1 MSFPGIPSLD
11 AAVMAFIQ
19 THFHNTVTDTVFP
32 IITSLGEAG
41 IGWIVLSL
49 VLLCFKKTRRTG
61 GLVLIAM
68 TVTLLFGELTLKNI
82 ICRLRPCNVFTD
94 FPMLIARPTS
104 YSFPSGHT
112 SSKKSAGSRTFR
124 QCSSRSPAFFFLS
137 TTLPMSSPASSSA
150 PSPPSSPTLPPRR
163 FKNDRQRSAQHKFEP
178 FISTNKSSAQVSQ
191 PTRFFYLCS
200 VLSCQFFLVNS
211 FLSILS
217 CQFFQHFPHIMRG
230 VFLNFNDLCTGVLCY
245 VPQVARDGGVVR
257 TADDKE
263 HVAGL

>member
-112 SSKKSAGSRTFR
+112 SSSFAGALILTLRHKKVGWLAYIPAVLIAFSRIFLFVHYPTDVLAGILLGTLAALLTYFARQGDSKTTGREAHGTDLNRLSR
-124 QCSSRSPAFFFLS
+124 PIKA
-137 TTLPMSSPASSSA
+137 A
-150 PSPPSSPTLPPRR
+150 RR
-163 FKNDRQRSAQHKFEP
+163 FHSLRAFS
-178 FISTNKSSAQVSQ
+178 ISV
-191 PTRFFYLCS
+191 
-200 VLSCQFFLVNS
+200 QFFLVSS
-211 FLSILS
+211 FLSILPTLS
-217 CQFFQHFPHIMRG
+217 VH
-230 VFLNFNDLCTGVLCY
+230 Y
-245 VPQVARDGGVVR
+245 ARR
-257 TADDKE
+257 LPE
-263 HVAGL
+263 SQ

>member
-82 ICRLRPCNVFTD
+82 ICRLRPCNVFTN

-112 SSKKSAGSRTFR
+112 SSSFAAALILTLRHKKVGWLAYIPAVLIAFSRI
-124 QCSSRSPAFFFLS
+124 FLFV
-137 TTLPMSSPASSSA
+137 PYRCPRRH
-150 PSPPSSPTLPPRR
+150 PPRHPRRPPHLLCRQGDSKTTGREAHGTNLNCLSRPIKAARR
-163 FKNDRQRSAQHKFEP
+163 FHSLRAFS
-178 FISTNKSSAQVSQ
+178 ISV
-191 PTRFFYLCS
+191 
-200 VLSCQFFLVNS
+200 QFFLVNS
-211 FLSILS
+211 SNTF
-217 CQFFQHFPHIMRG
+217 RT
-230 VFLNFNDLCTGVLCY
+230 LC
-245 VPQVARDGGVVR
+245 A
-257 TADDKE
+257 ASS
-263 HVAGL
+263 

>member
-68 TVTLLFGELTLKNI
+68 TATLLFGELTLKNI

-112 SSKKSAGSRTFR
+112 SSSFAAALILTLRHKKSAGSRTFR

-163 FKNDRQRSAQHKFEP
+163 FKNDRQRSARHRFEP
-178 FISTNKSSAQVSQ
+178 FISTDKSSAQVSQ

-211 FLSILS
+211 SNTF
-217 CQFFQHFPHIMRG
+217 RT
-230 VFLNFNDLCTGVLCY
+230 LC
-245 VPQVARDGGVVR
+245 A
-257 TADDKE
+257 ASS
-263 HVAGL
+263 

>member
-112 SSKKSAGSRTFR
+112 SSSFAAALILTLRHKKVGWLAYIPAVLIFLFVHYPTDVLAGILLGTLAALLTYFAAKAIQKR
-124 QCSSRSPAFFFLS
+124 QAE
-137 TTLPMSSPASSSA
+137 
-150 PSPPSSPTLPPRR
+150 
-163 FKNDRQRSAQHKFEP
+163 K
-178 FISTNKSSAQVSQ
+178 
-191 PTRFFYLCS
+191 
-200 VLSCQFFLVNS
+200 
-211 FLSILS
+211 
-217 CQFFQHFPHIMRG
+217 
-230 VFLNFNDLCTGVLCY
+230 
-245 VPQVARDGGVVR
+245 R
-257 TADDKE
+257 TAQI
-263 HVAGL
+263 

>member
-1 MSFPGIPSLD
+1 MSFPGMPSLD

-82 ICRLRPCNVFTD
+82 ICRLRPSHVFTD

-112 SSKKSAGSRTFR
+112 SSSFAAALILTLRHKKVGWLAYIPAVLIAFSRI
-124 QCSSRSPAFFFLS
+124 FLFVHYP
-137 TTLPMSSPASSSA
+137 TDASSSA

-163 FKNDRQRSAQHKFEP
+163 FKNDRQRSARHKFEP

-211 FLSILS
+211 FLSILPTLS
-217 CQFFQHFPHIMRG
+217 AHYARRLPEFQ
-230 VFLNFNDLCTGVLCY
+230 
-245 VPQVARDGGVVR
+245 
-257 TADDKE
+257 
-263 HVAGL
+263 

>member
-94 FPMLIARPTS
+94 FPLSLI
-104 YSFPSGHT
+104 
-112 SSKKSAGSRTFR
+112 
-124 QCSSRSPAFFFLS
+124 
-137 TTLPMSSPASSSA
+137 
-150 PSPPSSPTLPPRR
+150 
-163 FKNDRQRSAQHKFEP
+163 
-178 FISTNKSSAQVSQ
+178 
-191 PTRFFYLCS
+191 
-200 VLSCQFFLVNS
+200 
-211 FLSILS
+211 
-217 CQFFQHFPHIMRG
+217 HI
-230 VFLNFNDLCTGVLCY
+230 
-245 VPQVARDGGVVR
+245 
-257 TADDKE
+257 
-263 HVAGL
+263 

>member
-61 GLVLIAM
+61 GLV
-68 TVTLLFGELTLKNI
+68 TLLFGELTLKNI

-112 SSKKSAGSRTFR
+112 SSSFAAALILTLRHKKVGWLAYIPAVLIAFSRIFLFVHYPTDVLAGILLGTLAALLTYFAAKAIQKR
-124 QCSSRSPAFFFLS
+124 QAE
-137 TTLPMSSPASSSA
+137 
-150 PSPPSSPTLPPRR
+150 
-163 FKNDRQRSAQHKFEP
+163 K
-178 FISTNKSSAQVSQ
+178 
-191 PTRFFYLCS
+191 
-200 VLSCQFFLVNS
+200 
-211 FLSILS
+211 
-217 CQFFQHFPHIMRG
+217 
-230 VFLNFNDLCTGVLCY
+230 
-245 VPQVARDGGVVR
+245 R
-257 TADDKE
+257 TAQI
-263 HVAGL
+263 

>member
-1 MSFPGIPSLD
+1 MNFPGIPSLD
-11 AAVMAFIQ
+11 ATVMAFIQ

-82 ICRLRPCNVFTD
+82 ICRLRPCNVFTN

-112 SSKKSAGSRTFR
+112 SSSFAAALILTLRHKKVGWLAYI
-124 QCSSRSPAFFFLS
+124 PAVLIAF
-137 TTLPMSSPASSSA
+137 SSA

-163 FKNDRQRSAQHKFEP
+163 FKNDRQRSARHKFEP

-200 VLSCQFFLVNS
+200 VLSCQFFLVSS
-211 FLSILS
+211 FLSVLS
-217 CQFFQHFPHIMRG
+217 CQFFQHFPYIMRG
-230 VFLNFNDLCTGVLCY
+230 VFLNLNDLCTGVLCY

>member
-49 VLLCFKKTRRTG
+49 VLLCFKKTRRT
-61 GLVLIAM
+61 AM

-112 SSKKSAGSRTFR
+112 SSSFAAALILTLRHKKVGWLAYIPAVLIAFSRIFLFVHYPTDVLAGILLGTLAALLTYFAAKAIQKR
-124 QCSSRSPAFFFLS
+124 QAE
-137 TTLPMSSPASSSA
+137 
-150 PSPPSSPTLPPRR
+150 
-163 FKNDRQRSAQHKFEP
+163 K
-178 FISTNKSSAQVSQ
+178 
-191 PTRFFYLCS
+191 
-200 VLSCQFFLVNS
+200 
-211 FLSILS
+211 
-217 CQFFQHFPHIMRG
+217 
-230 VFLNFNDLCTGVLCY
+230 
-245 VPQVARDGGVVR
+245 R
-257 TADDKE
+257 TAQI
-263 HVAGL
+263 

>member
-1 MSFPGIPSLD
+1 MNFPGIPSLD
-11 AAVMAFIQ
+11 ATVMAFIQ

-82 ICRLRPCNVFTD
+82 ICRPCNVFTN

-112 SSKKSAGSRTFR
+112 SSSFAAALILTLRHKKVGWLAYIPAVLIAFSRIFLFVHYPTDVLAGILLGTLAALLTYFAAKAIQKR
-124 QCSSRSPAFFFLS
+124 QAE
-137 TTLPMSSPASSSA
+137 
-150 PSPPSSPTLPPRR
+150 
-163 FKNDRQRSAQHKFEP
+163 K
-178 FISTNKSSAQVSQ
+178 
-191 PTRFFYLCS
+191 
-200 VLSCQFFLVNS
+200 
-211 FLSILS
+211 
-217 CQFFQHFPHIMRG
+217 
-230 VFLNFNDLCTGVLCY
+230 
-245 VPQVARDGGVVR
+245 R
-257 TADDKE
+257 TAQI
-263 HVAGL
+263 

>member
-112 SSKKSAGSRTFR
+112 SSSFAGSAYFDAPPQKNRLARVHSGSAHRVLPHFSFCPLPYRCPRRHPPRHPRRPSHLLCRQGDSKTTGREAHGTNLNRLFR
-124 QCSSRSPAFFFLS
+124 QIKA
-137 TTLPMSSPASSSA
+137 A
-150 PSPPSSPTLPPRR
+150 RR
-163 FKNDRQRSAQHKFEP
+163 FHSLRAFS
-178 FISTNKSSAQVSQ
+178 ISV
-191 PTRFFYLCS
+191 
-200 VLSCQFFLVNS
+200 QFFLFSS
-211 FLSILS
+211 FLSILPTLS
-217 CQFFQHFPHIMRG
+217 VH
-230 VFLNFNDLCTGVLCY
+230 Y
-245 VPQVARDGGVVR
+245 ARR
-257 TADDKE
+257 LPE
-263 HVAGL
+263 SQ

>member
-82 ICRLRPCNVFTD
+82 ICRLRPCNVFTN

-112 SSKKSAGSRTFR
+112 SSSFAAALILTLRHKKVGWLAYI
-124 QCSSRSPAFFFLS
+124 PA
-137 TTLPMSSPASSSA
+137 
-150 PSPPSSPTLPPRR
+150 
-163 FKNDRQRSAQHKFEP
+163 
-178 FISTNKSSAQVSQ
+178 
-191 PTRFFYLCS
+191 
-200 VLSCQFFLVNS
+200 
-211 FLSILS
+211 
-217 CQFFQHFPHIMRG
+217 
-230 VFLNFNDLCTGVLCY
+230 
-245 VPQVARDGGVVR
+245 
-257 TADDKE
+257 
-263 HVAGL
+263 

>member
-112 SSKKSAGSRTFR
+112 SSSFAAALILTLRHKKVGWLAYIPAVLIAFSRIFLFVHYPTDVLAGILLGTLAALLTYFAAKTIQKTTGRETHGTNLNRLFR
-124 QCSSRSPAFFFLS
+124 QIKA
-137 TTLPMSSPASSSA
+137 A
-150 PSPPSSPTLPPRR
+150 RR
-163 FKNDRQRSAQHKFEP
+163 FHSLRAFS
-178 FISTNKSSAQVSQ
+178 ISV
-191 PTRFFYLCS
+191 
-200 VLSCQFFLVNS
+200 QFFLVNS
-211 FLSILS
+211 SNTF
-217 CQFFQHFPHIMRG
+217 RT
-230 VFLNFNDLCTGVLCY
+230 LC
-245 VPQVARDGGVVR
+245 A
-257 TADDKE
+257 ASS
-263 HVAGL
+263 

>member
-1 MSFPGIPSLD
+1 MSFPGMPSLD

-61 GLVLIAM
+61 GLVLIA
-68 TVTLLFGELTLKNI
+68 ELTLKNI

-112 SSKKSAGSRTFR
+112 SSSFAAALILTLRHKKVGWLAYIPAVLIAFSRIFLFVHYPTDVLAGILLGTLAALLTYFAAKAIQKR
-124 QCSSRSPAFFFLS
+124 QAE
-137 TTLPMSSPASSSA
+137 
-150 PSPPSSPTLPPRR
+150 
-163 FKNDRQRSAQHKFEP
+163 K
-178 FISTNKSSAQVSQ
+178 
-191 PTRFFYLCS
+191 
-200 VLSCQFFLVNS
+200 
-211 FLSILS
+211 
-217 CQFFQHFPHIMRG
+217 
-230 VFLNFNDLCTGVLCY
+230 
-245 VPQVARDGGVVR
+245 R
-257 TADDKE
+257 TA
-263 HVAGL
+263 

>member
-82 ICRLRPCNVFTD
+82 ICRLRPCNVFTN

-112 SSKKSAGSRTFR
+112 SSSFAAALILTLRHKKVGWLAYIPAVLIAFSRIFLFVHYPTDGDSKTTGREAHGTNLNRLFR
-124 QCSSRSPAFFFLS
+124 QIKA
-137 TTLPMSSPASSSA
+137 A
-150 PSPPSSPTLPPRR
+150 RR
-163 FKNDRQRSAQHKFEP
+163 FHSLRAFP
-178 FISTNKSSAQVSQ
+178 ISV
-191 PTRFFYLCS
+191 
-200 VLSCQFFLVNS
+200 QFFLVSS
-211 FLSILS
+211 FLSILPTLS
-217 CQFFQHFPHIMRG
+217 VH
-230 VFLNFNDLCTGVLCY
+230 Y
-245 VPQVARDGGVVR
+245 ARR
-257 TADDKE
+257 LPE
-263 HVAGL
+263 SQ

>member
-68 TVTLLFGELTLKNI
+68 T
-82 ICRLRPCNVFTD
+82 D

-112 SSKKSAGSRTFR
+112 SSSFAAALILTLRHKKVGWLAYIPAVLIAFSRIFLFVHYPTDVLAGILIGTISAHLTYFAAKAIQKR
-124 QCSSRSPAFFFLS
+124 QAE
-137 TTLPMSSPASSSA
+137 
-150 PSPPSSPTLPPRR
+150 
-163 FKNDRQRSAQHKFEP
+163 K
-178 FISTNKSSAQVSQ
+178 
-191 PTRFFYLCS
+191 
-200 VLSCQFFLVNS
+200 
-211 FLSILS
+211 
-217 CQFFQHFPHIMRG
+217 
-230 VFLNFNDLCTGVLCY
+230 
-245 VPQVARDGGVVR
+245 R
-257 TADDKE
+257 TAQI
-263 HVAGL
+263 

>member
-112 SSKKSAGSRTFR
+112 SSSFAAALILTLRHKKVGWLAYIR
-124 QCSSRSPAFFFLS
+124 QCSSRSPCIFLFVHYP
-137 TTLPMSSPASSSA
+137 TDVLAGILLGTLAALLTYFAAKADSK
-150 PSPPSSPTLPPRR
+150 T
-163 FKNDRQRSAQHKFEP
+163 NRQRSARHKFEP
-178 FISTNKSSAQVSQ
+178 FISTDKSSAQVSQ

-200 VLSCQFFLVNS
+200 VLSCQFF
-211 FLSILS
+211 
-217 CQFFQHFPHIMRG
+217 QHFPYIMRG
-230 VFLNFNDLCTGVLCY
+230 VFLNLNDLCTGVLCY
-245 VPQVARDGGVVR
+245 VPQVTRDGGVVR

>member
-94 FPMLIARPTS
+94 FPMLIAFSRIFLFVHYPTDVL
-104 YSFPSGHT
+104 
-112 SSKKSAGSRTFR
+112 AGILLGTLAALLTYFAAKAIQKR
-124 QCSSRSPAFFFLS
+124 QAE
-137 TTLPMSSPASSSA
+137 
-150 PSPPSSPTLPPRR
+150 
-163 FKNDRQRSAQHKFEP
+163 K
-178 FISTNKSSAQVSQ
+178 
-191 PTRFFYLCS
+191 
-200 VLSCQFFLVNS
+200 
-211 FLSILS
+211 
-217 CQFFQHFPHIMRG
+217 
-230 VFLNFNDLCTGVLCY
+230 
-245 VPQVARDGGVVR
+245 R
-257 TADDKE
+257 TAQI
-263 HVAGL
+263 

>member
-112 SSKKSAGSRTFR
+112 SSSFAAALILTLRHKKVGWLAYIPAVLIAFSRIFLFVHYPTDVLAGILLGT
-124 QCSSRSPAFFFLS
+124 
-137 TTLPMSSPASSSA
+137 
-150 PSPPSSPTLPPRR
+150 
-163 FKNDRQRSAQHKFEP
+163 RQRSARHKFEP
-178 FISTNKSSAQVSQ
+178 FISTDKSSAQVSQ

-200 VLSCQFFLVNS
+200 VLSCQFF
-211 FLSILS
+211 
-217 CQFFQHFPHIMRG
+217 QHFPYIMRG
-230 VFLNFNDLCTGVLCY
+230 VFLNLNDLCTGVLCY

>member
-82 ICRLRPCNVFTD
+82 ICRATC
-94 FPMLIARPTS
+94 
-104 YSFPSGHT
+104 
-112 SSKKSAGSRTFR
+112 SRIFR
-124 QCSSRSPAFFFLS
+124 CSSRAPRPIRSPRA
-137 TTLPMSSPASSSA
+137 THRQALP
-150 PSPPSSPTLPPRR
+150 
-163 FKNDRQRSAQHKFEP
+163 QRLF
-178 FISTNKSSAQVSQ
+178 
-191 PTRFFYLCS
+191 
-200 VLSCQFFLVNS
+200 
-211 FLSILS
+211 
-217 CQFFQHFPHIMRG
+217 
-230 VFLNFNDLCTGVLCY
+230 
-245 VPQVARDGGVVR
+245 
-257 TADDKE
+257 
-263 HVAGL
+263 

>member
-61 GLVLIAM
+61 GLVL
-68 TVTLLFGELTLKNI
+68 FGELTLKNI
-82 ICRLRPCNVFTD
+82 ICRLRPCNVFTN

-112 SSKKSAGSRTFR
+112 SSSFAAALILTLRHKKVGWLAYIPAVLIAFSRIFLFVHYPTDVLAGILLGTLAALLTYFAAKAIQKR
-124 QCSSRSPAFFFLS
+124 QAE
-137 TTLPMSSPASSSA
+137 
-150 PSPPSSPTLPPRR
+150 
-163 FKNDRQRSAQHKFEP
+163 K
-178 FISTNKSSAQVSQ
+178 
-191 PTRFFYLCS
+191 
-200 VLSCQFFLVNS
+200 
-211 FLSILS
+211 
-217 CQFFQHFPHIMRG
+217 
-230 VFLNFNDLCTGVLCY
+230 
-245 VPQVARDGGVVR
+245 R
-257 TADDKE
+257 TAQI
-263 HVAGL
+263 

>member
-112 SSKKSAGSRTFR
+112 SSSFAAALILTLRHKKSRLARVHSGSAHRV
-124 QCSSRSPAFFFLS
+124 
-137 TTLPMSSPASSSA
+137 LPHFSFCPL
-150 PSPPSSPTLPPRR
+150 PYRCPRRHPPRHPRRPPHLLCRQGDSKTTGREAHGTNLNRLFRPIKAARR
-163 FKNDRQRSAQHKFEP
+163 FHSLRAFS
-178 FISTNKSSAQVSQ
+178 ISV
-191 PTRFFYLCS
+191 
-200 VLSCQFFLVNS
+200 QFFLVNS
-211 FLSILS
+211 SNTF
-217 CQFFQHFPHIMRG
+217 RT
-230 VFLNFNDLCTGVLCY
+230 LC
-245 VPQVARDGGVVR
+245 A
-257 TADDKE
+257 ASS
-263 HVAGL
+263 

>member
-82 ICRLRPCNVFTD
+82 ICRLRPCNVFTN

-112 SSKKSAGSRTFR
+112 SSSFAAALILTLRHKKVGWLAYIPAVLIAFSRI
-124 QCSSRSPAFFFLS
+124 FFLS

-163 FKNDRQRSAQHKFEP
+163 FKNDRQRSARHKFEP

-200 VLSCQFFLVNS
+200 VLSCP
-211 FLSILS
+211 
-217 CQFFQHFPHIMRG
+217 FFQHFPYIMRG
-230 VFLNFNDLCTGVLCY
+230 VFLNLNDLCTGVLCY

>member
-82 ICRLRPCNVFTD
+82 ICRLRPCNVFTN
-94 FPMLIARPTS
+94 FPMLIARPT
-104 YSFPSGHT
+104 
-112 SSKKSAGSRTFR
+112 RTFR
-124 QCSSRSPAFFFLS
+124 QCSSRSPAFSFLS

-163 FKNDRQRSAQHKFEP
+163 FKNDRQRSARHKFEP
-178 FISTNKSSAQVSQ
+178 FISTDKSSAQVSSL
-191 PTRFFYLCS
+191 RAFSIS
-200 VLSCQFFLVNS
+200 VQFFLVNFS
-211 FLSILS
+211 NTF
-217 CQFFQHFPHIMRG
+217 RT
-230 VFLNFNDLCTGVLCY
+230 LC
-245 VPQVARDGGVVR
+245 A
-257 TADDKE
+257 ASS
-263 HVAGL
+263 

>member
-112 SSKKSAGSRTFR
+112 SSSFAAALILTLR

-163 FKNDRQRSAQHKFEP
+163 FKNDRQRSARHKFEP
-178 FISTNKSSAQVSQ
+178 FISTNKSSA
-191 PTRFFYLCS
+191 
-200 VLSCQFFLVNS
+200 
-211 FLSILS
+211 
-217 CQFFQHFPHIMRG
+217 
-230 VFLNFNDLCTGVLCY
+230 
-245 VPQVARDGGVVR
+245 
-257 TADDKE
+257 
-263 HVAGL
+263 

>member
-68 TVTLLFGELTLKNI
+68 TVTLL
-82 ICRLRPCNVFTD
+82 CRLRPCNVFTD

-112 SSKKSAGSRTFR
+112 SSSFAAALILTLRHKKVGWLAYIPAVLIAFSRIFLFVHYPTDVLAGILLGTLAALLTYFAAKAIQKR
-124 QCSSRSPAFFFLS
+124 QAE
-137 TTLPMSSPASSSA
+137 
-150 PSPPSSPTLPPRR
+150 
-163 FKNDRQRSAQHKFEP
+163 K
-178 FISTNKSSAQVSQ
+178 
-191 PTRFFYLCS
+191 
-200 VLSCQFFLVNS
+200 
-211 FLSILS
+211 
-217 CQFFQHFPHIMRG
+217 
-230 VFLNFNDLCTGVLCY
+230 
-245 VPQVARDGGVVR
+245 R
-257 TADDKE
+257 TAQI
-263 HVAGL
+263 

>member
-104 YSFPSGHT
+104 YSFPSGHAL
-112 SSKKSAGSRTFR
+112 SSVISATVLTKTNRCFGYAAIPLAALIAFSR
-124 QCSSRSPAFFFLS
+124 L
-137 TTLPMSSPASSSA
+137 
-150 PSPPSSPTLPPRR
+150 
-163 FKNDRQRSAQHKFEP
+163 
-178 FISTNKSSAQVSQ
+178 
-191 PTRFFYLCS
+191 YLY
-200 VLSCQFFLVNS
+200 V
-211 FLSILS
+211 
-217 CQFFQHFPHIMRG
+217 HFPS
-230 VFLNFNDLCTGVLCY
+230 DVLAAA
-245 VPQVARDGGVVR
+245 VLGVVIGELVFR
-257 TADDKE
+257 YGNRLLDRHKLLT
-263 HVAGL
+263 VN

>member
-94 FPMLIARPTS
+94 FPMPHRAPHVLFVPLGPHIVKLCRSAYFDAPPQKSRLARVHSGSAHRVLPHF
-104 YSFPSGHT
+104 SFCP
-112 SSKKSAGSRTFR
+112 
-124 QCSSRSPAFFFLS
+124 
-137 TTLPMSSPASSSA
+137 LPYRCPRRH
-150 PSPPSSPTLPPRR
+150 PPRHPR
-163 FKNDRQRSAQHKFEP
+163 RPPHLFRRQGDSKTTGREAHGTNLNRLFRPIKAARRLHSLRAFS
-178 FISTNKSSAQVSQ
+178 ISV
-191 PTRFFYLCS
+191 
-200 VLSCQFFLVNS
+200 QFFLVNS
-211 FLSILS
+211 SNTF
-217 CQFFQHFPHIMRG
+217 RT
-230 VFLNFNDLCTGVLCY
+230 LC
-245 VPQVARDGGVVR
+245 A
-257 TADDKE
+257 ASS
-263 HVAGL
+263 